1 VAPRGVGGD
10 SGYAERAHGRKV
22 DFRRS
27 RGHDGLMVRALV
39 LATIFALVP
48 LAALPQA
55 PGVLHIKIV
64 LLDSDGKVTPVPRH
78 ALLISDNPATAA
90 PRLVTTA
97 LDGTVDVR
105 LRPGNYTVES
115 DQPVA
120 FHGKAY
126 EWRQTLDIAAGRDI
140 LLELTAANAEV
151 SAGTSAASALGAP
164 LESDPW
170 LRLPQW
176 QDSVVA
182 LWTPAAH
189 ASGFLIDASGLVA
202 TSQRAIG
209 GVAALEVQL
218 SPTLKVE
225 GRIVVADS
233 ARDVAI
239 LRIDPKAVGS
249 ARPVPLGCAEA
260 KPAVSD
266 GQQLFTM
273 SVPLRQLRG
282 MTTGSVSRADARS
295 IVSDFSL
302 ATGSEGG
309 PVFAAGGDVVGLTTL
324 SADKGERRRGY
335 TLVVPIAE
343 VCAVVAAAEKKLAD
357 VAAPA
362 GVPLPTEPGAPFPI
376 PLLKETV
383 QRRVGNLNPSQ
394 ISSADFDIAFITP
407 VTIYGA
413 QHQAEVNAQ
422 TRTTRAT
429 LPGADQSLVRPLMD
443 FGNWSEYVADLP
455 PVLLVRV
462 TPKMV
467 EGFWTK
473 VARGAAQ
480 TQGMVLPP
488 MKRFRSG
495 FSRLRAYCGDAE
507 VTAIHPFKLE
517 HRVNESDT
525 IYEGLYAFDPGALA
539 PSCASVKIVLFS
551 EKEPEKGDSL
561 VVDAA
566 VVTRIWQDFEPY
578 RGSK

>member
-1 VAPRGVGGD
+1 
-10 SGYAERAHGRKV
+10 
-22 DFRRS
+22 
-27 RGHDGLMVRALV
+27 MVRALV
-39 LATIFALVP
+39 LASLFAVLP
-48 LAALPQA
+48 DAALPQA
-55 PGVLHIKIV
+55 PGVLHIKIA
-64 LLDSDGKVTPVPRH
+64 LLDPDGKVTPVPRY

-105 LRPGNYTVES
+105 LQPGNYTVES

-151 SAGTSAASALGAP
+151 ASGASAAPALGAP

-176 QDSVVA
+176 QESVVA
-182 LWTPAAH
+182 LWTPTAH
-189 ASGFLIDASGLVA
+189 ASGFLIDPSGLVA

-209 GVAALEVQL
+209 SVTALEVQL

-225 GRIVVADS
+225 GRVVVADS
-233 ARDVAI
+233 TRDVAI
-239 LRIDPKAVGS
+239 LRIDANAVGS
-249 ARPVPLGCAEA
+249 ARPVPLGCAQAE
-260 KPAVSD
+260 PAVSD
-266 GQQLFTM
+266 GQQL
-273 SVPLRQLRG
+273 SVPLRQLKG

-295 IVSDFSL
+295 IVADFSL

-309 PVFAAGGDVVGLTTL
+309 PVFAAGGDLIGLTTL
-324 SADKGERRRGY
+324 TADKGERRRGY
-335 TLVVPIAE
+335 TPVVPIAE
-343 VCAVVAAAEKKLAD
+343 VCAVVAAAEKKLAE
-357 VAAPA
+357 VAAPL
-362 GVPLPTEPGAPFPI
+362 GVTLPTEPATPFPM

-383 QRRVGNLNPSQ
+383 KRRAGNLNPSQ
-394 ISSADFDIAFITP
+394 ISSVDFDIAFITP

-413 QHQAEVNAQ
+413 QQQGEVSAQ

-429 LPGADQSLVRPLMD
+429 LPGADQGFVRPLLD

-480 TQGMVLPP
+480 TQGVALPP

-507 VTAIHPFKLE
+507 VTPIHPFKLE

-539 PSCASVKIVLFS
+539 PSCASVTLVLFS
-551 EKEPEKGDSL
+551 EKEPEKGDTR

-566 VVTRIWQDFEPY
+566 VVQRIWQDFEPY
-578 RGSK
+578 RSSK